1 MEEQKKQQQAEQVY
15 QILCKM
21 LDDKEVNYENHEEEL
36 LVKFGMSGD
45 DLPMQFLMFV
55 DKDRYL
61 LRLLSPMS
69 FSVQEDKR
77 VDMALAINAINNR
90 LPEGSFDYEIESG
103 RICFRVASSF
113 ADCEI
118 GALVWEYLLYMA
130 SVLVDEY
137 NDKFLMFSKGA
148 ITLEQLIA

>member
-1 MEEQKKQQQAEQVY
+1 MKEQIKQQAENVY
-15 QILCKM
+15 KILCKM
-21 LDDKEVNYENHEEEL
+21 LDDKEVHYEKHEEDL

-55 DKDRYL
+55 DKERSL
-61 LRLLSPMS
+61 LKLLSPMS
-69 FSVQEDKR
+69 FAVQENKR

-90 LPEGSFDYEIESG
+90 FSEGCFDYEIASG
-103 RICFRVASSF
+103 RICFRVASSY

-118 GALVWEYLLYMA
+118 GARVPEYLLYMA
-130 SVLVDEY
+130 GVLIDEY

-148 ITLEQLIA
+148 ITLEQLIS

>member
-1 MEEQKKQQQAEQVY
+1 MEEQIKQQAENVY
-15 QILCKM
+15 KILCKM
-21 LDDKEVNYENHEEEL
+21 LDDKEVHYEKHEEDL

-69 FSVQEDKR
+69 FAVQEDKR

-90 LPEGSFDYEIESG
+90 FSEGSFDYEISSG
-103 RICFRVASSF
+103 RICFRVASSY

-118 GALVWEYLLYMA
+118 GARVPEYLLYMA

-148 ITLEQLIA
+148 ITLEQLIS